1 MQCKYEKLIAY
12 YISITPPPNKYNFK
26 EYRRT
31 RDRFYLTESFME
43 VLIFYLYLEGLGM
56 FLFTVLFTI
65 FNISSL
71 QCLPFHEYWM

>member
-12 YISITPPPNKYNFK
+12 YISINPPPNKYNFK

-65 FNISSL
+65 FNISV
-71 QCLPFHEYWM
+71 QM